1 MTELVLEFRID
12 DLSGNASQALV
23 RRHLEG
29 MHANSP
35 PGSVH
40 AFDVNQLRRSGV
52 TFWSGW
58 IGEEIV
64 VIGALKRLDTENGE
78 IKSMR
83 VDEAWLGKGIGWMM
97 LNHIT
102 QAAKRAGMKML
113 WLETGA
119 GDAFVP
125 ALKLYA
131 SAGFVRCGPF
141 SDYTDDPFS
150 VFMMKA
156 L

>member
-1 MTELVLEFRID
+1 MTELVLQFQID

-29 MHANSP
+29 MYANSP
-35 PGSVH
+35 ACSVH
-40 AFDVNQLRRSGV
+40 ALGIEQLRQPGV

-58 IGEEIV
+58 IDNELV
-64 VIGALKRLDTENGE
+64 VIGALKRLDAENGE

-83 VDEAWLGKGIGWMM
+83 VEQAWLGKGIGWMM

-102 QAAKRAGMKML
+102 QAAKRAGMKVL
-113 WLETGA
+113 WLETGS
-119 GDAFVP
+119 GDAFIP

-131 SAGFVRCGPF
+131 SAGFVQCGPF

>member
-1 MTELVLEFRID
+1 MDLVLEFRID
-12 DLSGNASQALV
+12 DLTGHPSQALV

-35 PGSVH
+35 ACSVH
-40 AFDVNQLRRSGV
+40 AFDIDRLRQPGV

-58 IGEEIV
+58 IGEELV
-64 VIGALKRLDTENGE
+64 VIGALKRLDAENGE

-83 VDEAWLGKGIGWMM
+83 VDEAWLGKGIGWLM

-102 QAAKRAGMKML
+102 QAAKRAGMKVL
-113 WLETGA
+113 WLETGS
-119 GDAFVP
+119 GDAFIP

-131 SAGFVRCGPF
+131 SAGFVRCDPF
-141 SDYTDDPFS
+141 GDYSDDPFS

>member
-1 MTELVLEFRID
+1 MELVLEFRVD

-29 MHANSP
+29 MRLNSP
-35 PGSVH
+35 PDSVH
-40 AFDVNQLRRSGV
+40 ALSIDQLRQPGV
-52 TFWSGW
+52 TVWSGW
-58 IGEEIV
+58 INNELV
-64 VIGALKRLDTENGE
+64 VIGALKRLDAENGE

-83 VDEAWLGKGIGWMM
+83 VEEAWLGKGIGWMM

-102 QAAKRAGMKML
+102 QAAKRAGMKVL
-113 WLETGA
+113 WLETGSA
-119 GDAFVP
+119 DAFIP
-125 ALKLYA
+125 ALELYA
-131 SAGFVRCGPF
+131 SAGFVRCAPF
-141 SDYTDDPFS
+141 GDYTDDPFS

>member
-1 MTELVLEFRID
+1 MELVLEFRVD

-29 MHANSP
+29 MHQNSP
-35 PGSVH
+35 PESVH
-40 AFDVNQLRRSGV
+40 ALSIDQLRQPGV
-52 TFWSGW
+52 TLWSGW
-58 IGEEIV
+58 INNELV
-64 VIGALKRLDTENGE
+64 VIGALKRLDAENGE

-83 VDEAWLGKGIGWMM
+83 VEEAWLGKGIGWMM

-102 QAAKRAGMKML
+102 QAAKRAGMKVL
-113 WLETGA
+113 WLETGSA
-119 GDAFVP
+119 DAFIP
-125 ALKLYA
+125 ALELYA
-131 SAGFVRCGPF
+131 SAGFVRCAPF
-141 SDYTDDPFS
+141 GDYTDDPFS

>member
-1 MTELVLEFRID
+1 MTDLLLKFQID

-35 PGSVH
+35 PESVH
-40 AFDVNQLRRSGV
+40 ALGIEQLREPGV
-52 TFWSGW
+52 TLWSGW
-58 IGEEIV
+58 IDDELV
-64 VIGALKRLDTENGE
+64 VIGALKRLDAENGE

-83 VDEAWLGKGIGWMM
+83 VEQAWLGKGIGWMM
-97 LNHIT
+97 LDHIT
-102 QAAKRAGMKML
+102 QAAKRAGMKAL
-113 WLETGA
+113 WLETGS

-131 SAGFVRCGPF
+131 SAGFVRCAPF

-150 VFMMKA
+150 VFMVKP